1 MFGLFSNQKIKTIHW
16 VGFNMTKTIGFIIA
30 AAGILIYATI
40 LLVGVPYLQ
49 LKDQTIDVYNMP
61 YPNESEQRG
70 HDIYVKNGCVYCHS
84 MQPRDKNFGP
94 DTERGWGRAAV
105 PSDYAY
111 DYPHQLGTMRTGPDL
126 HNIGSR
132 QTSKDWHLVHLYQ
145 PRAVLKNSVMP
156 AYRFLYEEKDP
167 DKIERNDVIVKIDK
181 KYNKSG
187 KVIVAK
193 QGAVDLVNYL
203 LSLKRDFPTDQLKI
217 FEKRKEQ

>member
-1 MFGLFSNQKIKTIHW
+1 MK
-16 VGFNMTKTIGFIIA
+16 KTIGFIIA
-30 AAGILIYATI
+30 AAGILLYATV
-40 LLVGVPYLQ
+40 LLVGIPYLQ
-49 LKDQTIDVYNMP
+49 LKDPTIDVYHMP

-70 HDIYVKNGCVYCHS
+70 QDQYVKNGCVYCHS

-94 DTERGWGRAAV
+94 DFERGWGRAAV

-132 QTSKDWHLVHLYQ
+132 QSSKDWHLVHLYQ

-156 AYRFLYEEKDP
+156 SYKFLFREKEKSEVQRD
-167 DKIERNDVIVKIDK
+167 DVIVKVDK
-181 KYNKSG
+181 KFNNSG

-193 QGAVDLVNYL
+193 QEAVDLVNYL
-203 LSLKRDFPTDQLKI
+203 VSLKRDFPTDQLKN
-217 FEKRKEQ
+217 FEKRESK